1 MSSTTPRSTP
11 VHHAIRPR
19 IASPLIGYT
28 DHILHLRARNYS
40 PTLGVFTSLDPFEG
54 TRSRPMSLNGYSY
67 VEGNVPNW
75 TDPSGL
81 QTTQT
86 NEGGNGNSDYYLY
99 RVYGYLPGDG
109 AALNSARYPSY
120 GVSPANS
127 TFPFRV
133 EGLNG
138 IPPARP
144 PVYIPPSYEFSLWD
158 VLQSR
163 FFPSIPGIGNDWA
176 AGWDTPSTPRE
187 LSLEIEQALYIN
199 SGAACTVDS
208 VDPRY
213 ADATWVQQQLQ
224 GTQSQN
230 PTPQPTPTQGPSCN
244 IDVRALPYS
253 AVNPDQLSYAT
264 HLFIIFTNENGQ
276 EFLYRGGPT
285 RFFLLPNPG
294 VIRTYGG
301 PYNDTNLDQSPNAP
315 RISVLSGQSACSKQA
330 CLASETIRIASL
342 QRRYNVW
349 GPNSNSVVW
358 TMLEKCNIP
367 TLKPANTITPGWGM
381 TL

>member
-1 MSSTTPRSTP
+1 MSAHHLHPIAPHHVQHHPALHP
-11 VHHAIRPR
+11 VHQAIRPR
-19 IASPLIGYT
+19 IASLLIGYT
-28 DHILHLRARNYS
+28 DHMFHLRARNYF
-40 PTLGVFTSLDPFEG
+40 PNLGTFLSLDPFEG

-109 AALNSARYPSY
+109 AALNSARYPRY

-230 PTPQPTPTQGPSCN
+230 PTPQPTPTATPDPCSEQEMDRRIGNSRVASEIVGTPDFYPN
-244 IDVRALPYS
+244 QS
-253 AVNPDQLSYAT
+253 AVDRP
-264 HLFIIFTNENGQ
+264 FIIRFASDMCRNGFNAVHAIPYWQ
-276 EFLYRGGPT
+276 FADIKVLAQGHHRFVASYIARVRPIFRLEEDYGDIEAGPIKKEWSQV
-285 RFFLLPNPG
+285 R
-294 VIRTYGG
+294 IR
-301 PYNDTNLDQSPNAP
+301 
-315 RISVLSGQSACSKQA
+315 
-330 CLASETIRIASL
+330 
-342 QRRYNVW
+342 
-349 GPNSNSVVW
+349 
-358 TMLEKCNIP
+358 
-367 TLKPANTITPGWGM
+367 
-381 TL
+381 